1 MSSVRKELEE
11 LADRIGKEAADKKQ
25 ADEQWDASISNN
37 RIWLNLSILTYST
50 SEEINEENCG
60 DLESLM
66 ASMRGNLEQQR
77 REDEKYARALLEK
90 CGPGT

>member
-11 LADRIGKEAADKKQ
+11 LAVRIGKEAADKKQ

-37 RIWLNLSILTYST
+37 RIWLNLSILTYSM
-50 SEEINEENCG
+50 SEEINEENCS

-66 ASMRGNLEQQR
+66 ASMSGILEQQR

>member
-11 LADRIGKEAADKKQ
+11 LAVRIGKEAADKKQ

-37 RIWLNLSILTYST
+37 RIWLNLSILTYSM

-66 ASMRGNLEQQR
+66 ASMRGILEQQR

>member
-11 LADRIGKEAADKKQ
+11 LAVRIGKEAADEKQ

>member
-11 LADRIGKEAADKKQ
+11 LAVRIGKEAADKKQ

-50 SEEINEENCG
+50 SEEINKENCG

-66 ASMRGNLEQQR
+66 ASMRGNLQQQR

>member
-11 LADRIGKEAADKKQ
+11 LAVRIGKEAADKKQ
-25 ADEQWDASISNN
+25 ANEQWDASISNN
-37 RIWLNLSILTYST
+37 RIWLNLSILTYSM

-66 ASMRGNLEQQR
+66 APMRGNLEQQR
-77 REDEKYARALLEK
+77 REDEKYARVLLEK
-90 CGPGT
+90 RGPGT

>member
-11 LADRIGKEAADKKQ
+11 LAVRIGKEAADKKQ

-37 RIWLNLSILTYST
+37 RIWLNLSILTYSM

-66 ASMRGNLEQQR
+66 ASMSGILEQQR

>member
-11 LADRIGKEAADKKQ
+11 LAVRIGKEAADKKQ
-25 ADEQWDASISNN
+25 ANEQWDASISNN
-37 RIWLNLSILTYST
+37 RIWLNLSILTYSM

-66 ASMRGNLEQQR
+66 AVN
-77 REDEKYARALLEK
+77 
-90 CGPGT
+90 PGAIVVHGSDQII

>member
-11 LADRIGKEAADKKQ
+11 LAVRIGKEAADKKQ
-25 ADEQWDASISNN
+25 ANEQWDASISNN
-37 RIWLNLSILTYST
+37 RIWLNLSILTYNM

-66 ASMRGNLEQQR
+66 APMRGNLEQQR
-77 REDEKYARALLEK
+77 REDEKYARVLLEK
-90 CGPGT
+90 RGPGT

>member
-1 MSSVRKELEE
+1 MSSVKKELEE
-11 LADRIGKEAADKKQ
+11 LAVRIGKEAADKKQ

-37 RIWLNLSILTYST
+37 RIWLNLRILTYSM

-66 ASMRGNLEQQR
+66 ASMRGILEQQR

-90 CGPGT
+90 CDPGT

>member
-11 LADRIGKEAADKKQ
+11 LAVRIGKEAADKKQ